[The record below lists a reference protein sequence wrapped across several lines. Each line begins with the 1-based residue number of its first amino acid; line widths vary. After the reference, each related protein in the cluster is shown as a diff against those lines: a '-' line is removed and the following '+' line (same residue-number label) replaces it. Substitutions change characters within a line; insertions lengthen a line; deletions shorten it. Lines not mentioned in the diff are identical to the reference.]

1 MFNIEIINPQL
12 GNIQFIFLASGEW
25 FLILNKKAWNVCLLL
40 HFWKSNNYDYM
51 NFYNCL
57 SNPFVFIQDARGLQK
72 DGFSLHLLSYKK
84 KLTKILFH
92 PRPWKDFLGRT
103 FSQRSQVY
111 LFFFEMLWH
120 LTVTKISKCCHNDF
134 LITKWSFNKV
144 EDEPIKEN
152 MKKINIQ
159 IVWR

>member
-1 MFNIEIINPQL
+1 MFAYYY
-12 GNIQFIFLASGEW
+12 IFGSRTVTTIWTFTIAFQIHLYLFKMQE
-25 FLILNKKAWNVCLLL
+25 VC
-40 HFWKSNNYDYM
+40 KSM
-51 NFYNCL
+51 
-57 SNPFVFIQDARGLQK
+57 V
-72 DGFSLHLLSYKK
+72 FSLHLLSYKK

-92 PRPWKDFLGRT
+92 PRPWKDFLGPT
-103 FSQRSQVY
+103 LSQRNQVY
-111 LFFFEMLWH
+111 LFFFEKLWF